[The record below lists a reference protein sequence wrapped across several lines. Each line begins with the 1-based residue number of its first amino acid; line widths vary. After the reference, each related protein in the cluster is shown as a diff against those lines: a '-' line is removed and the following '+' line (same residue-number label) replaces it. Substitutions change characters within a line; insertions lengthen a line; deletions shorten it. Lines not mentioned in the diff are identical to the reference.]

1 MQLNDCIEKGSS
13 KHMYTKFTE
22 SMEMYAINISKNMYN
37 WQAAKKKKK
46 YMNVQQDTQNN
57 MVRVVI
63 HALLLN
69 SHKYA

>member
-1 MQLNDCIEKGSS
+1 MQINDCIEKGSS

-22 SMEMYAINISKNMYN
+22 SMERYVIHISKNMYN
-37 WQAAKKKKK
+37 WQAASKKK